1 MFADHPVVGVGLGGY
16 RREYYERR
24 LGAVATHAYNIVLH
38 VLAES
43 GVIGLLGWL
52 ALWGR
57 VLYVGARHAGPTPRG
72 AAVFALHGALVM
84 FVVRSQSEHFLANL
98 MTSDRMLLLLAL
110 WMGLT
115 EGLVLDAARVPAPPR
130 AQRGE

>member
-1 MFADHPVVGVGLGGY
+1 M
-16 RREYYERR
+16 
-24 LGAVATHAYNIVLH
+24 LH

-57 VLYVGARHAGPTPRG
+57 VLYVGVRHARPTPRG
-72 AAVFALHGALVM
+72 AAIFALHGVLVT
-84 FVVRSQSEHFLANL
+84 FLVRSQSEHFLANL
-98 MTSDRMLLLLAL
+98 VTSDRVLLLVAL

-115 EGLVLDAARVPAPPR
+115 EGLALDANRRESPAAEP
-130 AQRGE
+130 AQPSAAS